1 MSKPKKDM
9 KVVSIVDSWGRVSSQ
24 GGEPKVSTTASGT
37 LQESRQLAL
46 CVIQKVCRSL
56 EAELEN
62 VQFEKLD
69 FGETSVL
76 DLFYNADV
84 VIVDMSIPVQQS
96 ALFYHIGVRQSM
108 EMKFNIVLHYDVD
121 PEQSLALRLSC
132 GNNVLFFPYLVDNN
146 KTCVVVENSTLPQ
159 NCCVHPEKG
168 QQSLFVQLKKKL
180 SEMEKENTVHIKERF
195 LNDLRKARDQ
205 YKGEELVKVLEAMR
219 TRLDDPQLLCVEVVM
234 NMLISLRE
242 TQNYDAMVKLVEDL
256 EQIPQN
262 KITGQFCVMYYYA
275 FALNRRNRDRDRS
288 KALKVILEA
297 IRQTENP
304 SPDMLCLCGRIYKDL
319 YIDSDYTDRSMLDN
333 AVQWYRKG
341 FDRQPNEYAGI
352 NLATLLVIS
361 GKDFASCSE
370 LQRIGLVLN
379 NLIGKKGSLTSLQD
393 YWDVATFFEISVL
406 AQDYGKAVQAAEC
419 MFRLEP
425 PNWYLKSTV
434 GNIALIMRF
443 KKKTPSYSKELQLF
457 NFWMEFFA
465 EACKTDPKELT
476 SSSFP
481 VLVQEPTK
489 VLMPSYVQ
497 INWDEETK
505 EVRLWHDYPE
515 SDCCKDHE
523 WTFPATTIKGVSLYR
538 RDCRAVFLYVQEN
551 SDDFHIYFSSELQRR
566 QFYKTVSD
574 MIKDQADS
582 QVFDES
588 VDEYDS
594 IEYQYELDEK
604 NQRVVLGRGTFG
616 TVYAARD
623 TKTQVRIA
631 VKEIPE
637 KNTQEVQ
644 PLHEE
649 IKLHSRLSHRNI
661 VKYLGSL
668 SEDGY
673 FKIVMEQVPGGS
685 LSALLLSKWGPLKD
699 NETTIAYYS
708 KQILEGLKYLHDN
721 KIVHRDIK
729 GDNVLV
735 NTYSGLLKI
744 SDFGTSKRL
753 SGINPCAETFAGT
766 IQYMAPEV
774 IDKGLRG
781 YGPPADIWSLGC
793 TVIEMATGKL
803 PFIELG
809 SPEAAMFKVGF
820 YKMHP
825 EIPDTMS
832 ENAKDFLLKTFEP
845 KPELRARAEDL
856 LKHPF
861 IVETL
866 AKKKKK
872 RASDGEYLRSISM
885 PTGQEG
891 QFQHKTT
898 MQLQLP
904 KKKREPKS
912 PASSIGSNDTM
923 DLDDYD
929 TAEEKDREID
939 LKYHRSRSV
948 HTGFLAMDRADRKID
963 LVFRKRAGSDSK
975 FLERGS
981 SDAGSSG
988 MSGSSSML
996 NLSPDIGD
1004 MDHNSHD
1011 SSGLG
1016 GFYLL
1021 RKDSERRITLV
1032 HILTK
1037 DMEQICETWLQ
1048 FLHKDATIS
1057 NPKLCV
1063 EHLRWMLVSL
1073 KNYISDPNCKHC
1085 IKDTLEQLRQAV
1097 DFDAAALMEIQ
1108 LALYVFHEAVSKHLK
1123 SHSIQPH
1130 WMFALDNLLRGAVQ
1144 EAIMILSPDLG
1155 ANIAG
1160 SKEEEIETS
1169 GVPSTNSGKSALL
1182 YRSSAVSELQNQL
1195 ESIQEENMQLLQQ
1208 LVDVNRMYG
1217 DVLRKTIEEKKT
1229 HLENMQALSSI
1240 NNVTEAAALSNAR
1253 VPAIHEPPDEALV
1266 LWLRN
1271 RKFDED
1277 LIETITQEQFV
1288 LSDLLEIVRYEDLQ
1302 RLGLRGG
1309 VLCRLWRVIQS
1320 HRKEH
1325 GLEKMFQER

>member
-1 MSKPKKDM
+1 M
-9 KVVSIVDSWGRVSSQ
+9 KVVCIVDSWGRAVPP
-24 GGEPKVSTTASGT
+24 GGDPKVATTSSGT

-46 CVIQKVCRSL
+46 CVIQKVCKSL

-132 GNNVLFFPYLVDNN
+132 GNNVLFFPYLVDSN

-205 YKGEELVKVLEAMR
+205 YKGEELAKVLDAMK

-262 KITGQFCVMYYYA
+262 KITGQFCVMYLYA
-275 FALNRRNRDRDRS
+275 FALNRRNQNGDRS

-297 IRQTENP
+297 IRQTDNP
-304 SPDMLCLCGRIYKDL
+304 SPDMLCLCGRIYKDM
-319 YIDSDYTDRSMLDN
+319 YVDSEFTDRSMLDN
-333 AVQWYRKG
+333 AIEWYRKG

-434 GNIALIMRF
+434 GNISLIMRF

-465 EACKTDPKELT
+465 EACKTDSKELT

-481 VLVQEPTK
+481 VLIQEPNK

-497 INWDEETK
+497 VNWDEDTK
-505 EVRLWHDYPE
+505 EVRLWHVYPE
-515 SDCCKDHE
+515 SESSKDHE
-523 WTFPATTIKGVSLYR
+523 WTFPAMSIKGVSLYR

-551 SDDFHIYFSSELQRR
+551 SDDFHIFFSSELQRR
-566 QFYKTVSD
+566 EFYNMVSN

-582 QVFDES
+582 QVFSES
-588 VDEYDS
+588 LDEYDS

-604 NQRVVLGRGTFG
+604 NQRVVLGRGSFG
-616 TVYAARD
+616 VVYAARD

-649 IKLHSRLSHRNI
+649 IKLHSRLSHKNI
-661 VKYLGSL
+661 VKYLGSV
-668 SEDGY
+668 SQDGY
-673 FKIVMEQVPGGS
+673 FKIFMEQVPGGS

-699 NETTIAYYS
+699 NETTIAFYT

-832 ENAKDFLLKTFEP
+832 QNAKDFLLKTFEP
-845 KPELRARAEDL
+845 KPELRATAEDL

-866 AKKKKK
+866 SKKKKK
-872 RASDGEYLRSISM
+872 RANDGEYFRSISM
-885 PTGQEG
+885 PAGQEG
-891 QFQHKTT
+891 HIQHKNA

-904 KKKREPKS
+904 KKKREPRS

-923 DLDDYD
+923 DMDEYD
-929 TAEEKDREID
+929 ATEEKERESD
-939 LKYHRSRSV
+939 LKYHRSRSL
-948 HTGFLAMDRADRKID
+948 HCGFLAVDRTD
-963 LVFRKRAGSDSK
+963 
-975 FLERGS
+975 S

-988 MSGSSSML
+988 LSGSSSML

-1011 SSGLG
+1011 SSGHG

-1037 DMEQICETWLQ
+1037 DMEQICDTWLN

-1057 NPKLCV
+1057 NPKLSV
-1063 EHLRWMLVSL
+1063 EHLRWLLVSL

-1160 SKEEEIETS
+1160 AKEDEVETS
-1169 GVPSTNSGKSALL
+1169 GVPSTNSGKSAAL
-1182 YRSSAVSELQNQL
+1182 YRTSAVNELQLQL
-1195 ESIQEENMQLLQQ
+1195 ETVQDENMQLLQQ
-1208 LVDVNRMYG
+1208 LVEVNKMYG

-1229 HLENMQALSSI
+1229 HLQNIQALSSI
-1240 NNVTEAAALSNAR
+1240 NNVSAATVTSSR
-1253 VPAIHEPPDEALV
+1253 VPSIHEPPDEALV
-1266 LWLRN
+1266 NWLRD

-1277 LIETITQEQFV
+1277 VIDLITQEQFL
-1288 LSDLLEIVRYEDLQ
+1288 LSDFLEIVRYEDLQ
-1302 RLGLRGG
+1302 KLGLRGG

-1320 HRKEH
+1320 HRKDH
-1325 GLEKMFQER
+1325 GLEKRLADR